1 MQYTDLDKYAT
12 QRGRYLTR
20 SLDHFSQKQG
30 EALGYCERG
39 YAWSAIAKR
48 MDSTTGTIGAYI
60 ERAIALYG
68 FEVAERKIAVGEDQP
83 DYERVDPTY

>member
-1 MQYTDLDKYAT
+1 
-12 QRGRYLTR
+12 
-20 SLDHFSQKQG
+20 
-30 EALGYCERG
+30 
-39 YAWSAIAKR
+39 